1 MEKLT
6 FTGVELDKFT
16 RNSKGVTADFSAS
29 FTSAVQAKMGWTE
42 IPECMTGAELEGELA
57 CISLEITPSD
67 KLLEKHATNLELA
80 QVHNF
85 KTVRREI
92 EGKRSKGHRT
102 ELWFKVLT
110 QDAQAARKLELYML
124 VAGKSSLRV
133 SYEPQA
139 KQEEMSLEEAKDKRQ
154 MDVPLQ

>member
-1 MEKLT
+1 M
-6 FTGVELDKFT
+6 
-16 RNSKGVTADFSAS
+16 
-29 FTSAVQAKMGWTE
+29 
-42 IPECMTGAELEGELA
+42 
-57 CISLEITPSD
+57 
-67 KLLEKHATNLELA
+67 
-80 QVHNF
+80 
-85 KTVRREI
+85 
-92 EGKRSKGHRT
+92 
-102 ELWFKVLT
+102 T